1 MTTTRPTFDRD
12 SCHKAWAAFV
22 RHDAA
27 LTAPPELAARVL
39 ASVAA
44 RPPARALHV
53 QPPAAAS
60 WPALAGIAAVLV
72 AALAAG
78 AGFIWQASR
87 NDDALVVGI
96 PSSATLRWATYPATV
111 IADVPARLAANPP
124 TRDRAEPQP
133 ARAAGGTAAATSRT
147 RVAAAGWPIEAL
159 QMIRVRIDA
168 SALDAFGVQVAGP
181 MPAGLV
187 DVDLVVGD
195 DGWPRDVRRIRPVVA
210 AGPPE

>member
-1 MTTTRPTFDRD
+1 MTTTRPTSDRD
-12 SCHKAWAAFV
+12 SCHRAWAAFV

-27 LTAPPELAARVL
+27 LTAPPELAARVR
-39 ASVAA
+39 ASLVA
-44 RPPARALHV
+44 RTPAGALHV
-53 QPPAAAS
+53 QHPAPASWRVWASIAAA
-60 WPALAGIAAVLV
+60 VV

-78 AGFIWQASR
+78 AGFVWQANR
-87 NDDALVVGI
+87 DDAALVVSI
-96 PSSATLRWATYPATV
+96 PTSGMPRWATYPATV
-111 IADVPARLAANPP
+111 IADVPARLALNPP

-147 RVAAAGWPIEAL
+147 RVAAADWPVEAL
-159 QMIRVRIDA
+159 QVIRVRIDA

>member
-1 MTTTRPTFDRD
+1 MTTTRLTFDRD

-78 AGFIWQASR
+78 AGFIWQARR
-87 NDDALVVGI
+87 NDGAQVVSI
-96 PSSATLRWATYPATV
+96 PTSGTPRWATHPATV
-111 IADVPARLAANPP
+111 TADVPARLVPKTR
-124 TRDRAEPQP
+124 TRDRAEPRP
-133 ARAAGGTAAATSRT
+133 ARAANGTAAATSRT
-147 RVAAAGWPIEAL
+147 GVADADGPSEAL
-159 QMIRVRIDA
+159 QVIRVRIDA
-168 SALDAFGVQVAGP
+168 SSLETFGVQVAGP

-210 AGPPE
+210 VGPPE

>member
-1 MTTTRPTFDRD
+1 M
-12 SCHKAWAAFV
+12 AG
-22 RHDAA
+22 
-27 LTAPPELAARVL
+27 LG
-39 ASVAA
+39 ASI
-44 RPPARALHV
+44 
-53 QPPAAAS
+53 AAA
-60 WPALAGIAAVLV
+60 VV

-78 AGFIWQASR
+78 AGFVWQANR
-87 NDDALVVGI
+87 DDAELVVSVPTSGM
-96 PSSATLRWATYPATV
+96 PRWATYPATV
-111 IADVPARLAANPP
+111 IADVPARLALNPP

-147 RVAAAGWPIEAL
+147 RVAAADWPVEAL
-159 QMIRVRIDA
+159 QVIRVRIAA